1 MTDLNRDDIRAAVGA
16 GMISEAQ
23 AASLVARAQARSGQ
37 RGRMAGLDEP
47 FELFR
52 GFNELFIVVGLIV
65 MFLGYGGFVVSL
77 WLWLFDESIISILPP
92 AEYENRHWVETRLWY
107 GFSALVGMSITVA
120 LARYFT
126 LRRRMIAPSI
136 ALSAIF
142 FACASA
148 MGLSIGGAMANGGDS
163 FLGIGVGAATA
174 TLLLAGY
181 HYFFRVPFAL
191 APIAL
196 GALATA
202 LSAAAFVVTSSG
214 SAAPE
219 SPLDYLLLS
228 SEGPFA
234 FITLAFG
241 LIFLAFAMR
250 YDLSDPHRVTRRAA
264 CAFWLHAV
272 AAPSIMHTVA
282 PTLFLQGTNSGK
294 ALLLLF
300 VMVMALFA
308 VVIDRRNFI
317 ISGMGYLV
325 ALVFAL
331 LVEGAADLAFVL
343 LLGLGMIYLG
353 AKWEALRGRL
363 MRALPDFPGK
373 SGMPPWVLS
382 DADAG
387 SAMSGAR
394 PSASGISA
402 GDIREAIDARELSET
417 QAASVA
423 ELARSRNDER
433 SRMSG
438 LEEPFE
444 LFRGF
449 NEILIVVGLC
459 VLAVGWFGLNAPAV
473 FSSNELSTG
482 VWALIGM
489 CGTVALA
496 NYFTV
501 RRRMIAPSIALAVIF
516 TVAAWQMGHAIGD
529 AATGDPTLAY
539 SIEAAVLTLLLAGY
553 YLLFRVPFAMA
564 LIALGIYATAF
575 AFLALGGATPD
586 SPRDLLLLSGE
597 GPFAVLTIFLGL
609 VFLAVALA
617 FDMSDPHRLTRR
629 AGAGFWMHVA
639 AALALVNTVAATL
652 YAQESAS
659 AQLLL
664 VLFVMLM
671 AVLAVVIDRRS
682 FLIVGAGYIIALFFG
697 LPEDPF
703 GASTFALIAGLGF
716 GLVVLGAQW
725 QFARSWMM
733 RILPDFPGKNR
744 LPPWELM
751 NESS

>member
-1 MTDLNRDDIRAAVGA
+1 MTDLNRDDLRAAVGA
-16 GMISEAQ
+16 GMISQTQ
-23 AASLVARAQARSGQ
+23 AISLVARAQARCGQ

-52 GFNELFIVVGLIV
+52 GFNELFIVAGLIV

-77 WLWLFDESIISILPP
+77 SLWLFDSIFGTLLW
-92 AEYENRHWVETRLWY
+92 YVWY
-107 GFSALVGMSITVA
+107 GFSAIVGMSIAAA
-120 LARYFT
+120 LARHFT

-142 FACASA
+142 FVCASA
-148 MGLSIGGAMANGGDS
+148 MGLTIGTLIAGVGDS
-163 FLGIGVGAATA
+163 DSLGIGVGAAAA

-181 HYFFRVPFAL
+181 HRFFRVPFAL
-191 APIAL
+191 ALIAL

-202 LSAAAFVVTSSG
+202 LSAAAYVVASSG
-214 SAAPE
+214 SAVPE
-219 SPLDYLLLS
+219 SPPDYLLLS

-241 LIFLAFAMR
+241 LVFLAFAMR

-300 VMVMALFA
+300 VLVMALFA

-325 ALVFAL
+325 ALVFYL
-331 LVEGAADLAFVL
+331 LVEDREDLAFVL

-353 AKWEALRGRL
+353 AKWEALRSRL

-373 SGMPPWVLS
+373 SGLPPWDLS
-382 DADAG
+382 YADGG

-394 PSASGISA
+394 SSASGISA
-402 GDIREAIDARELSET
+402 GDIREAVDARELSDA

-423 ELARSRNDER
+423 ELARSRNEER

-449 NEILIVVGLC
+449 NEIFIVVGLC
-459 VLAVGWFGLNAPAV
+459 ILAVGWFGLNAPPL
-473 FSSNELSTG
+473 FPSNELSTG

-516 TVAAWQMGHAIGD
+516 TVAAWLMGHAIGD
-529 AATGDPTLAY
+529 AVTGDPTLAY

-575 AFLALGGATPD
+575 AFLALGGATPE

-617 FDMSDPHRLTRR
+617 FDLSDPHRLTRR

-725 QFARSWMM
+725 QFARSWM
-733 RILPDFPGKNR
+733 LGVFPDFPGINR
-744 LPPWELM
+744 LPPWKSM
-751 NESS
+751 NGSS